1 MISAASLA
9 FTSFRPASGSPL
21 GISASLSVMVSIL
34 RSGLSLF

>member
-21 GISASLSVMVSIL
+21 GISASFRVIVSIFK
-34 RSGLSLF
+34 SGLSLF